1 MVAKLTLEYDGG
13 EFAGWARQP
22 GLRTVQEETE
32 RALRTILGERGADG
46 ESLALTVAGR
56 TDRGVHAWGQVASYA
71 HEAVDPARL
80 NALLPPDVAVLAS
93 EPAPAGF
100 DARRDARSRTYCY
113 RVLNRRA
120 RGVFTR
126 AGALWWP
133 QPVDRDALDACAD
146 ALTGTHDFTAFTPT
160 ETDHV
165 RFERDVW
172 AAEWRTGS
180 ALRGEES
187 GRTPPTAG
195 SPVDRRVLAEEDMLE
210 FWIEAD
216 TFMRHMN
223 RVLVGTML
231 EVAAGRRTVEE
242 FARLLDGRPRPE
254 AGPTAPA
261 HGLAL
266 ASVAYR

>member
-1 MVAKLTLEYDGG
+1 M
-13 EFAGWARQP
+13 
-22 GLRTVQEETE
+22 
-32 RALRTILGERGADG
+32 
-46 ESLALTVAGR
+46 
-56 TDRGVHAWGQVASYA
+56 
-71 HEAVDPARL
+71 
-80 NALLPPDVAVLAS
+80 
-93 EPAPAGF
+93 
-100 DARRDARSRTYCY
+100 
-113 RVLNRRA
+113 
-120 RGVFTR
+120 FTR
-126 AGALWWP
+126 ASALWWP
-133 QPVDRDALDACAD
+133 QPVDRDALDACAE

-172 AAEWRTGS
+172 AAEWH
-180 ALRGEES
+180 ALPAPVGDGGPAGGAS
-187 GRTPPTAG
+187 WPASTAAA
-195 SPVDRRVLAEEDMLE
+195 PAEYAHALAEGDMLE

-242 FARLLDGRPRPE
+242 FARLLEGRPRPE